1 MLEALFVLVVAFG
14 LFVVLP
20 LLILKAVFGVA
31 LWCLLLPFKVLGG
44 LLELAVGLAVGLGKI
59 AVSGAAV
66 LAILLGLAL
75 CLVLVPLLPLAA
87 VAFGVFLLVKIL

>member
-1 MLEALFVLVVAFG
+1 MLEVLFVLVVAFG

-44 LLELAVGLAVGLGKI
+44 LVELAVGLAVGLGKI

-66 LAILLGLAL
+66 LAILLGLVL
-75 CLVLVPLLPLAA
+75 CVVLVPLLPLAA
-87 VAFGVFLLVKIL
+87 IAFGVFVLVKFL

>member
-1 MLEALFVLVVAFG
+1 MLEVLFVLVVAFG

-44 LLELAVGLAVGLGKI
+44 LVELAVGLAVGLGKI

-66 LAILLGLAL
+66 LAILLGLVL
-75 CLVLVPLLPLAA
+75 CVVLVPLLPLAA
-87 VAFGVFLLVKIL
+87 IAFGVFVLVKVL

>member
-1 MLEALFVLVVAFG
+1 MEVLFVLVVAFG

-44 LLELAVGLAVGLGKI
+44 LVELAVGLAVGLGKI

-66 LAILLGLAL
+66 LAILLGLVL
-75 CLVLVPLLPLAA
+75 CVVLVPLLPLAA
-87 VAFGVFLLVKIL
+87 IAFGVFVLVKIL